1 MDEKDEE
8 LFYTLVFKDGRFE
21 VLYNKLIDEKITLE
35 EFKIR
40 AIDLL
45 KELSV
50 KYKTMSMGIAHWTN
64 TGEVNTGNKKLPK
77 VSGHAFFLELV
88 EGLTWRGFTV

>member
-50 KYKTMSMGIAHWTN
+50 KYKTMSMGIAH
-64 TGEVNTGNKKLPK
+64 
-77 VSGHAFFLELV
+77 
-88 EGLTWRGFTV
+88 